1 MCSPCRSKGV
11 EWNSPPSVPER
22 VSASQRQKKHEILT
36 NVRSRVLLA
45 RCHSENEDC
54 PGTFERIPGVF
65 GHLPLVSTAGASSC
79 SVVKF
84 LAIGKARFRALKD
97 LDADH
102 DTCFTFECGRR
113 RESPL
118 GNCED

>member
-22 VSASQRQKKHEILT
+22 FSASQRQKKHEILT

-45 RCHSENEDC
+45 RCHSENEDF
-54 PGTFERIPGVF
+54 PGAIERIPAVF
-65 GHLPLVSTAGASSC
+65 GYLPLVSTAGASSC

-84 LAIGKARFRALKD
+84 LAIGKARFRAPKD

-102 DTCFTFECGRR
+102 DNSLGFEYEGA
-113 RESPL
+113 
-118 GNCED
+118 